1 MNDAQM
7 WVAFGIIIAAINF
20 ITALAVGIRRH

>member
-1 MNDAQM
+1 MNDALM

-20 ITALAVGIRRH
+20 ITALAASIGRH